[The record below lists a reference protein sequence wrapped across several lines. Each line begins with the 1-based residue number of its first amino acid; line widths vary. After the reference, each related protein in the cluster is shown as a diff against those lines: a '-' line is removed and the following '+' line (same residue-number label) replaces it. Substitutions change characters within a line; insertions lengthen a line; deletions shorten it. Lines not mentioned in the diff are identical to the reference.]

1 MARMEIDVDQ
11 TRRMIRGGEQASA
24 FKLLESIP
32 HPVEAAQAFHAVA
45 KELYWKDRDLVSARG
60 TLVQGIAFALS
71 PTFSESAEVRG
82 AAKAMCYDLGSF
94 CWPGWDEPDIEIERE
109 DLTMGQAAA
118 DRNLEL
124 AIELERGD
132 GPLANAH
139 FLVGGFHLAW
149 SRLPEA
155 AASFERYHHHAT
167 LAGDEAQMMV
177 SRGYQAL
184 VRHLEGDPDAEE
196 EFLSICA
203 ELEKDEVEHG
213 AFFAE
218 QLETARSVF
227 E

>member
-1 MARMEIDVDQ
+1 MAAMAIDVDKM
-11 TRRMIRGGEQASA
+11 RRMIRDGESSSA
-24 FKLLESIP
+24 YRTLEAIP

-45 KELYWKDRDLVSARG
+45 KELYWKDHDLPSARA

-71 PTFSESAEVRG
+71 PSFEESAEVRSAG
-82 AAKAMCYDLGSF
+82 KAMCYDLGSF
-94 CWPGWDEPDIEIERE
+94 CWPGWDEPDIVIERE

-124 AIELERGD
+124 AIELKRGD
-132 GPLANAH
+132 GALANAH
-139 FLVGGFHLAW
+139 FLIGAFHLAW

-155 AASFERYHHHAT
+155 LASFSQYEHYAK
-167 LAGDEAQMMV
+167 LADDEAGAIV
-177 SRGYQAL
+177 ARGYQAL
-184 VRHLEGDPDAEE
+184 VRHLEGDPDGEE
-196 EFLSICA
+196 AFLIIVA
-203 ELEKDEVEHG
+203 ELAEDAVEHG